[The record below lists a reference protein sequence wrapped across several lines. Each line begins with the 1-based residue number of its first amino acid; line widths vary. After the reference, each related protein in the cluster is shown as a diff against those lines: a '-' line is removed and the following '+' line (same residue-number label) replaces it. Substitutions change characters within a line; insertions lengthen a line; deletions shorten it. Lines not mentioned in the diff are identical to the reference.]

1 MNQCLFLFPV
11 THKKIQGIQSDN
23 ILVEKKDNSVEK
35 KEKKRK
41 GGQYSAF
48 RCPIFVG
55 DGDWPFRGEMTAK
68 FEDWRRLMSPIP
80 FSSSRK
86 KRKQEEEEEEDPDP
100 PSIRDIPLAVIDKQI
115 EILPN
120 YLSPLR

>member
-1 MNQCLFLFPV
+1 
-11 THKKIQGIQSDN
+11 
-23 ILVEKKDNSVEK
+23 
-35 KEKKRK
+35 
-41 GGQYSAF
+41 
-48 RCPIFVG
+48 
-55 DGDWPFRGEMTAK
+55 MTAK

-120 YLSPLR
+120 YLSPSGRERERGQAKKREKKIQKTSYLIFCPV